1 LSSARRIGLYGL
13 VALVALFELVVVWLM
28 LHPDVS
34 TDFRAYYITRTTTC
48 LDQPVPGTYVLGEAV
63 DFLPTGLPAARAN
76 RVCGWEGPAG
86 DGTHAIGT
94 SSRLR
99 FVYEGRPEA
108 LGLRLR
114 MVAARNERLP
124 ATQRVRVLF
133 NGTEIGTVTVAAE
146 PPQDFD
152 LAVPADLVRAAAG
165 RVELELGYPDAASAG
180 ANDADVRWRSI
191 KLLSAALNPA

>member
-1 LSSARRIGLYGL
+1 MSSARRIGLYGL
-13 VALVALFELVVVWLM
+13 VATVALFELAVFWLM
-28 LHPDVS
+28 LHPHVS
-34 TDFRAYYITRTTTC
+34 ADFRAYYIDRTTTC
-48 LDQPVPGTYVLGEAV
+48 LNQPVPGTYALGETV

-86 DGTHAIGT
+86 DGTHAVGT

-99 FVYEGRPEA
+99 FVFEPIDA
-108 LGLRLR
+108 PLMLQLR

-133 NGTEIGTVTVAAE
+133 NGAEIGTLNVATDQ
-146 PPQDFD
+146 PQDFD

-191 KLLSAALNPA
+191 KLLSAALTPA